1 MSAPD
6 GDLERQ
12 AKHHRGP
19 LRGMFAVVL
28 FALVL
33 LAILGFWISGRG
45 GDPEGAQTQ
54 VQVGTGEAESG
65 EANDAITAND
75 YADEE
80 QGAGTGGAE
89 DPSAVTV
96 APETVTNPQVGT
108 GAPADTDP
116 GESQSAEPLDPVED
130 EAEGSGEQATTESEN
145 E

>member
-28 FALVL
+28 FAVVL
-33 LAILGFWISGRG
+33 LAILLFWAFGRG

-54 VQVGTGEAESG
+54 VRTGIGEVEGASG
-65 EANDAITAND
+65 DAVSANDNAA
-75 YADEE
+75 EE
-80 QGAGTGGAE
+80 AQSGPVEE

-96 APETVTNPQVGT
+96 PAETVTAPETGAGNP
-108 GAPADTDP
+108 PDTDP
-116 GESQSAEPLDPVED
+116 GESQAAEPLDPVGD
-130 EAEGSGEQATTESEN
+130 EAEGSTEASEEESQN
-145 E
+145 N